1 MSKPPVKQPEAATVQ
16 PTNQTRNQE
25 VTTGQ
30 PANQESKGMPELLK
44 KEAIQVDLKNY
55 APDQK
60 SEHKVMDIRKIP
72 KENIDF
78 SDREERLK
86 RSQARVKENPAAD
99 VRSHID
105 DGETEFVEKQLKQI
119 EREHSNMKDM

>member
-1 MSKPPVKQPEAATVQ
+1 
-16 PTNQTRNQE
+16 
-25 VTTGQ
+25 
-30 PANQESKGMPELLK
+30 MPELLK
-44 KEAIQVDLKNY
+44 KEAIKVDLKKYGPN
-55 APDQK
+55 QK
-60 SEHKVMDIRKIP
+60 SEHKIMEIRTIP

-78 SDREERLK
+78 SDKEERLK
-86 RSQARVKENPAAD
+86 RSHSRMKENTTTVD